1 MASRKPQ
8 QSVRRSHS
16 WYHEE
21 SWLILVH
28 LSYLLDIHLLV
39 RVSIPVSLHC
49 QMQQALLWANL
60 TLVLQ
65 TFVASEPFCKKLHNR
80 HHVKYL
86 LSPAAH
92 RF

>member
-1 MASRKPQ
+1 
-8 QSVRRSHS
+8 
-16 WYHEE
+16 
-21 SWLILVH
+21 
-28 LSYLLDIHLLV
+28 
-39 RVSIPVSLHC
+39 VSLHC
-49 QMQQALLWANL
+49 QMQQAMLWANL

-80 HHVKYL
+80 QHVKSL